1 MDLLIKK
8 AAIITMTEEGFI
20 NEGYVGIEKDRIVY
34 VGAEEPQGIAPA
46 RIIDGRNRLVIPGL
60 VNSHTHIPMI
70 LLRSYA
76 DDIPLKEWLF
86 DKMFPIEDKFIGKDI
101 YWASQLAMLEMTS
114 SGTTSFADMYMFMD
128 KMASAVEKSGM
139 RAHLSRGLQC
149 FDEDF
154 NPSEVKQDRRVS
166 EAISLFETYNDSLDG
181 RIKVGIAPHSVY
193 ACTPNYLKGI
203 VEVANGLGAVIHT
216 HLSETFSEV
225 EECKKRYGRTPVEHL
240 EYLGLLDLPLVAA
253 HCVHLSERDIR
264 ILKDKKVNVA
274 YNPGSN
280 LKLGSGIAP
289 IKRLF
294 EEGINISLG
303 SDGPAS
309 NNNLNMLE
317 EIYLAAVINK
327 GVENNPTLVKA
338 FDALKMAT
346 INGAKALGFE
356 DTGMIKEGM
365 KADLVIIDIDKPHFY
380 PRHNIISNLVYS
392 GQGNDVEKVIVD
404 GKILMEKGEFKT
416 IDFEEVKFHINKICQ
431 RIFL

>member
-8 AAIITMTEEGFI
+8 AAIITMAEEGFI
-20 NEGYVGIEKDRIVY
+20 NEGYVGIEKDRIEY
-34 VGAEEPQGIAPA
+34 VGTEEPQGIAPA

-86 DKMFPIEDKFIGKDI
+86 DKMFPIEDKFIGEDI
-101 YWASQLAMLEMTS
+101 YWASQLAMMEMIA
-114 SGTTSFADMYMFMD
+114 SGTTSFADMYMFMNQ
-128 KMASAVEKSGM
+128 MAIAVDKSGM

-154 NPSEVKQDRRVS
+154 NPGEVKQDRRVS
-166 EAISLFETYNDSLDG
+166 EAISLYKTYNDSLDG
-181 RIKVGIAPHSVY
+181 RIKVGMAPHSVY
-193 ACTPNYLKGI
+193 TCTPNYLKGI
-203 VEVANGLGAVIHT
+203 VEVANELGAVIHT

-253 HCVHLSERDIR
+253 HCVHLSERDIQ

-303 SDGPAS
+303 TDGPAS

-338 FDALKMAT
+338 LDALKMAT
-346 INGAKALGFE
+346 SNGAKALGF
-356 DTGMIKEGM
+356 DDVGIIKEGM
-365 KADLVIIDIDKPHFY
+365 KADLALINIDKPHYY
-380 PRHNIISNLVYS
+380 PRHNMISNLVYS
-392 GQGNDVEKVIVD
+392 GQGNDVETVIVD

-416 IDFEEVKFHINKICQ
+416 IDFEEVKFHINKI
-431 RIFL
+431 